1 MFRIVPYQLSN
12 WTNASPPLQTHRL
25 TPAIRRAF
33 VKILRTPALLAMF
46 SKDPISMAYAQAALR
61 TMALL
66 EPALIMP
73 ELLERAYGGLEVV
86 NETHRTTAVLSML
99 SAVPLPLVSEK
110 VWVGGQKHLVP
121 LLELCVPGI
130 DLVSTSLSMDLNV
143 MNANS
148 DRRTILSRPSAQ
160 LCSSW
165 LQSSTLK

>member
-1 MFRIVPYQLSN
+1 MPDPCRTSCIRVDCLIDEIDTV
-12 WTNASPPLQTHRL
+12 WLLQTHRL

-33 VKILRTPALLAMF
+33 VKTLRTPALLSMF
-46 SKDPISMAYAQAALR
+46 SKDPVSMAYAQASLR
-61 TMALL
+61 VMALL

-110 VWVGGQKHLVP
+110 LWVGGQKHLVP

-130 DLVSTSLSMDLNV
+130 DLVSTVFQMKLSNMISNF
-143 MNANS
+143 
-148 DRRTILSRPSAQ
+148 
-160 LCSSW
+160 
-165 LQSSTLK
+165 KH